1 MRTTRNLL
9 TAGTLGLTL
18 SLHIVSAAENENKQQ
33 QRTYQE
39 RQAQREQRLGQ
50 IHTAEAVIG
59 REIAG
64 QGGRTLGKIDDV
76 IVDMESGRILF
87 VVLNLSGN
95 GENNQ
100 VAVPATLFRVNM
112 GGGELGR
119 AAQGKSAFRA
129 EVDREALAGAP
140 QFTSNES
147 EDKASAAFLDKVY
160 KHFNQTAWWAG
171 EQGSSAG
178 EFKHVRR
185 ASRLDKFAVQNVSN
199 AKLGEVETVLFD
211 IPASRVAFVLLNPAT
226 RISESEQLVPVPP
239 MALTKGAEG
248 TLTLDADREK
258 LKGAPKIDGGELKQA
273 DLQKLRNPQFAQQV
287 YQYYGKKAWFEGQ
300 NVLSPTGPD
309 RPQRSAGDN

>member
-1 MRTTRNLL
+1 MKTTRRIL
-9 TAGTLGLTL
+9 TAGALGLTL
-18 SLHIVSAAENENKQQ
+18 SLNIVTAAEDQNKQS
-33 QRTYQE
+33 QRNQE

-50 IHTAEAVIG
+50 IHTSESIIG

-64 QGGRTLGKIDDV
+64 SGGRTLGKINDV

-87 VVLNLSGN
+87 VVLNLSGD
-95 GENNQ
+95 GDNNQ

-160 KHFNQTAWWAG
+160 RHFNQTAWWAG
-171 EQGSSAG
+171 EQGSAAG

-185 ASRLDKFAVQNVSN
+185 ASRLDNFAVQDVSST
-199 AKLGEVETVLFD
+199 KLGDVETVLFD
-211 IPASRVAFVLLNPAT
+211 IPAGRMVYVLLDPANQVA
-226 RISESEQLVPVPP
+226 ESGHLLPVPP

-248 TLTLDADREK
+248 TLTLGVDREK
-258 LKGAPKIDGGELKQA
+258 LKGAPKLDRSELKQA

-287 YQYYGKKAWFEGQ
+287 YDYYGKKAWFEGQ
-300 NVLSPTGPD
+300 TVLSPTGPD
-309 RPQRSAGDN
+309 RARSSDDN